1 MKKYGNG
8 EFFVP
13 MGCFDGAELCEIN
26 GMYILAKLQS
36 ALQKHN
42 AGLNRDDGL
51 GVTNNLPGPEME
63 RKRKQII

>member
-1 MKKYGNG
+1 M
-8 EFFVP
+8 P

-36 ALQKHN
+36 ALQKYN
-42 AGLNRDDGL
+42 AGLNRDDEL